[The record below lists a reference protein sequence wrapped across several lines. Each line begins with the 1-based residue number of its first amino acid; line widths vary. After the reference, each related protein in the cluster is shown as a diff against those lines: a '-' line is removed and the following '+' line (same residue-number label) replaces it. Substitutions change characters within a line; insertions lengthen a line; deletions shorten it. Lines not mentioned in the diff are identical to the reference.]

1 MFFRMLSCFVIAV
14 AILIAPVAEA
24 AERNRL
30 VYHAQMRLLNKGY
43 NPGPVDGVLGK
54 KTSKA
59 IENFQWDAGL
69 KITGELDNV
78 TRQALG
84 LSVYTY
90 AQVGAAQLKVLD
102 VPAQEYTQDELVA
115 RIKRLRVQFD
125 GSRHLMLFDVGG
137 FAVHTGHINE
147 LIKDECIR
155 PYDISVGEMYVQGQ
169 SLRSADFGD
178 IFADALA
185 GEMQKMH
192 NQRADQAIKNSRK
205 AAVLVCTAAMF

>member
-1 MFFRMLSCFVIAV
+1 M
-14 AILIAPVAEA
+14 IAPIAEA
-24 AERNRL
+24 VEMDRL
-30 VYHAQMRLLNKGY
+30 VYQAQMRLLNKGY
-43 NPGPVDGVLGK
+43 NPGPVDGLLGK
-54 KTSKA
+54 KTRKA

-69 KITGELDNV
+69 KITGELDSV

-115 RIKRLRVQFD
+115 RIKRLHVKFD

-147 LIKDECIR
+147 LIKAECIR
-155 PYDISVGEMYVQGQ
+155 PYDISVGEMYIQGQ
-169 SLRSADFGD
+169 SLRSSDFGD

-192 NQRADQAIKNSRK
+192 NQRADRAIKNSHK
-205 AAVLVCTAAMF
+205 AAVLICTAAMF